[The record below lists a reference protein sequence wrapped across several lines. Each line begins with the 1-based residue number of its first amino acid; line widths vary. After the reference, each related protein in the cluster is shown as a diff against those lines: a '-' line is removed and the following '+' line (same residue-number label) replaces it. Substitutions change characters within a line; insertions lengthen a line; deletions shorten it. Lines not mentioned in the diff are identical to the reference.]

1 MMGKGCFQW
10 KLSSPQISPI
20 VRWTLQ
26 TQLDLQCPF
35 SRHRVRRGLEDGG
48 CAGAGGGEDIAG
60 FRLGDGK
67 EDLHYL
73 GIKLGAC

>member
-1 MMGKGCFQW
+1 MMSNGCFQST
-10 KLSSPQISPI
+10 LSLAQISPI

-26 TQLDLQCPF
+26 TQLHLQCPF
-35 SRHRVRRGLEDGG
+35 SRYHGRRGLEDGG

-73 GIKLGAC
+73 SIKLGAC